1 MNNVKHIHEVL
12 FLFQRTG
19 GYNSIEEMNADIK
32 AMMYGL
38 SHVPVRRSV
47 STR

>member
-19 GYNSIEEMNADIK
+19 GYNSIEEMNADIRQIS
-32 AMMYGL
+32 AVTYGL
-38 SHVPVRRSV
+38 
-47 STR
+47 